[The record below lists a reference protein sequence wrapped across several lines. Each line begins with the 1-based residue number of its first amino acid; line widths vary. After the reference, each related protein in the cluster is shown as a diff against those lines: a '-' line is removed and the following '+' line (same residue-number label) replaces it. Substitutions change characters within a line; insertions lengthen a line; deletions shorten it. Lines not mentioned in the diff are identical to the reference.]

1 MSPYGESSLHRQ
13 MQAGDYAVIDAKP
26 QFPLSAPNHNY
37 FAQVSQTVLDFFDP
51 IAKAKKLICESIAHH
66 LKQV

>member
-26 QFPLSAPNHNY
+26 RFPLSAPNHNY
-37 FAQVSQTVLDFFDP
+37 FAQVSQTVLDFF
-51 IAKAKKLICESIAHH
+51 
-66 LKQV
+66 